1 MARKIKPNEMR
12 RSRNKIEQL
21 TYDDVVTGSAG
32 KKGDFKNRVK
42 PNKIYKKNPITG
54 MLEKEDI
61 GLIDE
66 NGEQLKD
73 TVINSDVGTYL
84 QMAKDHNTTVLTKID
99 PRFSEDFQVQGD
111 NILVRLLQEKL
122 YKTSAG
128 LWKPIPHIAVVK
140 PSGQGYEYKTKNY
153 PFTNAGRVINISK
166 QTSENTGIQQGDI
179 VVLRREVSSEKP
191 LPGTGT
197 TYLEHEFIHYDRSN
211 MTVHDEY
218 GYVMVSS
225 YHVIGTRDVER
236 FRKQFLD

>member
-1 MARKIKPNEMR
+1 MAKRIKSEMR

-32 KKGDFKNRVK
+32 KKDDFKNRVK

-61 GLIDE
+61 GIIDE

-73 TVINSDVGTYL
+73 TVINSDIGTYL
-84 QMAKDHNTTVLTKID
+84 KMERDHNEKVLNKMD

-122 YKTSAG
+122 YKTSSG
-128 LWKPIPHIAVVK
+128 LWKAIPQIAVVK
-140 PSGQGYEYKTKNY
+140 PSGQGYEYKQKNY
-153 PFTNAGRVINISK
+153 PFTNAGRVVNISN
-166 QTSENTGIQQGDI
+166 QTSENTGIMQGDI
-179 VVLRREVSSEKP
+179 VILKREVVSEQP

-197 TYLEHEFIHYDRSN
+197 TYLPNEFTHYDRSS

-218 GYVMVSS
+218 GYVMISS
-225 YHVIGTRDVER
+225 YHIIGKRDVER